1 MARRKPPFPP
11 LDEGR
16 IIAITGAY
24 EEDDAH
30 GPTPADSAEIRSL
43 AWEVLASRNKDDRE
57 IVDLQVRAMRSTAEN
72 VRASLSTFAA
82 AVAQSPELRA
92 RIAADPAGELTDA
105 FELIVRR
112 IYALIDS
119 AEKSAKQVDGPETET
134 KEPS

>member
-1 MARRKPPFPP
+1 MADDQHSECRRQM
-11 LDEGR
+11 
-16 IIAITGAY
+16 I
-24 EEDDAH
+24 
-30 GPTPADSAEIRSL
+30 
-43 AWEVLASRNKDDRE
+43 
-57 IVDLQVRAMRSTAEN
+57 DLQVRAMRSTAEN

-119 AEKSAKQVDGPETET
+119 AEKVAKQGDGPQTET
-134 KEPS
+134 KEPCDCGAEAINKEPNHGPDADHTPDCASRKAPP